1 MCYGVNGKISCMPD
15 FNYIFNSP
23 FLNIDGDQ
31 DGGNSHIEPINF
43 CPIFIPLFECQV
55 SGVRCQCSALPW
67 PEKRPV

>member
-1 MCYGVNGKISCMPD
+1 MPD

-55 SGVRCQCSALPW
+55 SGVSVQRCLGLKSGQFDRERNLTMW
-67 PEKRPV
+67 